1 MFDLVK
7 IFSRSH
13 AHMRHVS
20 PFEIQPIASVCVR
33 IVERKKSSQICSCNG
48 AERKRMKSWNLV
60 SMINS
65 IFTSI
70 SRIK

>member
-7 IFSRSH
+7 IFFRSH

-33 IVERKKSSQICSCNG
+33 IVEREKKAARFVHVMVQR
-48 AERKRMKSWNLV
+48 EKE
-60 SMINS
+60 
-65 IFTSI
+65 
-70 SRIK
+70 